1 MFQAHTIYV
10 LVTWCNHSG
19 ISKAHSERIRLYSE
33 HNPFIHWFTEHLF
46 LNAKHVLGIGDGALN
61 EAALAHKEL
70 TPHACV

>member
-1 MFQAHTIYV
+1 MVQPQRDLKGSLRENSV
-10 LVTWCNHSG
+10 
-19 ISKAHSERIRLYSE
+19 YSE